1 MPRIV
6 SGSVSASTSSARAT
20 GASPFATDP
29 IVVGENTVYRITD
42 ADLLK
47 ASFARSRTEYSDAMV
62 AAFATPS
69 GPIADD
75 AITLEYNHGVREW
88 WVNARYE
95 DFGDGYRSSES
106 DPIHFYA
113 LPGSYDVTLEV
124 GDGADEALVIVWQS
138 SGGSGTFNYI
148 ALLDRVDGAWRN
160 TATTALGDRVRVT
173 DATIGPQGV
182 DVSVIEHDEDD
193 PACCPTRT
201 AIRRYDTQLTPL
213 P

>member
-1 MPRIV
+1 MISRACRFSRAATLLLLALAGAHASEGPPLPDGIANASY
-6 SGSVSASTSSARAT
+6 SGTEYGTVTLT
-20 GASPFATDP
+20 DGVWEGEPWVEGGASRPR
-29 IVVGENTVYRITD
+29 VGL
-42 ADLLK
+42 A
-47 ASFARSRTEYSDAMV
+47 
-62 AAFATPS
+62 P
-69 GPIADD
+69 
-75 AITLEYNHGVREW
+75 
-88 WVNARYE
+88 
-95 DFGDGYRSSES
+95 DFLRRGDV
-106 DPIHFYA
+106 D
-113 LPGSYDVTLEV
+113 

-148 ALLDRVDGAWRN
+148 ALLDQVDGAWRN